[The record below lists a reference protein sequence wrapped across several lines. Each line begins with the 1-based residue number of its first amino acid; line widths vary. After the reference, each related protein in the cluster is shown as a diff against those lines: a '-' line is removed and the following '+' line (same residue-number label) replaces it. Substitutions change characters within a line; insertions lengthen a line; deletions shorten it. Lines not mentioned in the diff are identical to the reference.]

1 MVLLVLHST
10 VFCSQVPRPKTKSS
24 KGDDPFQQPLDLLAC
39 DRQSQAGH
47 MLLNLSQ
54 DVDQFVKEVVEAF
67 GNRSGQGSLFD
78 MLFGAD
84 APAGLSF
91 IGNDDIRSITA
102 QAPEIAD
109 LIKAD
114 NGDLFTDSFYLF
126 HTHIKDKH

>member
-1 MVLLVLHST
+1 MDFGDLEKVGVLCSCLQCYKLY
-10 VFCSQVPRPKTKSS
+10 VFSQVPRPKTKIS
-24 KGDDPFQQPLDLLAC
+24 KGELPPQQPLDLLAC

-54 DVDQFVKEVVEAF
+54 DVDQFVKDVVEAF

-78 MLFGAD
+78 LLFGPE

-91 IGNDDIRSITA
+91 IGNDDIRSISA

-109 LIKAD
+109 IIKAD
-114 NGDLFTDSFYLF
+114 NGNSFSY
-126 HTHIKDKH
+126 